1 MARQGGVDGPTLKF
15 FAAKLSGF
23 DERDIAAGIDVI
35 CHKRREP
42 GETAFP
48 DLPTIEEAIFVARN
62 SRIRAQREEEQL
74 RERERIIQH
83 MREHPEEYV
92 TFAQV
97 MADFLERRNS
107 ERTQGA

>member
-1 MARQGGVDGPTLKF
+1 
-15 FAAKLSGF
+15 
-23 DERDIAAGIDVI
+23 
-35 CHKRREP
+35 
-42 GETAFP
+42 
-48 DLPTIEEAIFVARN
+48 
-62 SRIRAQREEEQL
+62 
-74 RERERIIQH
+74 

>member
-1 MARQGGVDGPTLKF
+1 VDGPTLKF
-15 FAAKLSGF
+15 FAASLSGF
-23 DERDIAAGIDVI
+23 EKQDIARGVEAL

-62 SRIRAQREEEQL
+62 NRIRAQREEEQL
-74 RERERIIQH
+74 QERERISQH
-83 MREHPEEYV
+83 MREHPEEHV

-107 ERTQGA
+107 ERTEGA